1 MSGSCFEPVQVL
13 CVNRER
19 NTNAGKSE
27 AKWMETDAERM
38 EIDVYEFNQYIDMTS
53 ASCTQRR
60 HDEDIIVRTDAST
73 TRSMSC
79 MKQERYAN
87 FIDT

>member
-1 MSGSCFEPVQVL
+1 MSLWSQVTGSPNEPPQVE

-38 EIDVYEFNQYIDMTS
+38 EMDVLHIQNLTVLSLRYERE
-53 ASCTQRR
+53 QRHHR
-60 HDEDIIVRTDAST
+60 
-73 TRSMSC
+73 
-79 MKQERYAN
+79 AN
-87 FIDT
+87 